1 MEGLHLFKIH
11 NLILL
16 HVPKI
21 LLPFPTWHV
30 NYYVCFVYD
39 WKDELVMYDLSSYSV
54 SVKMK
59 KECDIAF
66 VIISNKMRKP
76 FRDNHY
82 HFYLQVLQTSIL
94 TITRRTYEF
103 FSTKCLFVL
112 LKLTRSWKNSILWLA
127 NIACKSSMGMNL
139 EHEYL

>member
-1 MEGLHLFKIH
+1 MVDKQCSRQLVVQRETEITMNVCYRSWKWKEFKIH

-16 HVPKI
+16 HAPKI

-66 VIISNKMRKP
+66 VIVSNIMRKP

-82 HFYLQVLQTSIL
+82 HFLPASAPNLHTDDYTSYIWIL
-94 TITRRTYEF
+94 F
-103 FSTKCLFVL
+103 HKVFVC
-112 LKLTRSWKNSILWLA
+112 A
-127 NIACKSSMGMNL
+127 F
-139 EHEYL
+139 EVD

>member
-1 MEGLHLFKIH
+1 MERLFEIP

-21 LLPFPTWHV
+21 LLPFPTCHV

-59 KECDIAF
+59 KRVWYCFCYNIKQKWGNHLGTT
-66 VIISNKMRKP
+66 III
-76 FRDNHY
+76 
-82 HFYLQVLQTSIL
+82 FYLQVLQTSIL
-94 TITRRTYEF
+94 TITRRTYEI

-112 LKLTRSWKNSILWLA
+112 LKLTRSWKNGILWIA
-127 NIACKSSMGMNL
+127 NIACKSSMGM
-139 EHEYL
+139 YLKQDYL